1 MYKIVII
8 SLFFCHA
15 FIAEAQKFTDRLQ
28 KKVTGQGTVTVTQD
42 AAISDLVNGPRSV
55 APVNSKAKTPVERE
69 NGPVADAKKDNRP
82 VTEKPKTEPAG
93 SVTDD
98 TSAETHRKT
107 MANSRKVAG
116 YRVQAYAGGNTR
128 RDRQAAEQAGNNIK
142 ASFPEVP
149 IYVHFYAPRWICRV
163 GNYRT
168 YEEAHKML
176 MAIQKLGYKQA
187 SIVKGK
193 ISVQY

>member
-1 MYKIVII
+1 MHKIVII
-8 SLFFCHA
+8 ILLFCHA
-15 FIAEAQKFTDRLQ
+15 VTAGAQTFTDRLQ
-28 KKVTGQGTVTVTQD
+28 RKVSGQGTVTVTQD
-42 AAISDLVNGPRSV
+42 AAISALVNGPKTAATA
-55 APVNSKAKTPVERE
+55 APKAKTPAEAARKAS
-69 NGPVADAKKDNRP
+69 ADDRKDSRP
-82 VTEKPKTEPAG
+82 ATVTQRTEPADT
-93 SVTDD
+93 TDD
-98 TSAETHRKT
+98 APDTHKKV
-107 MANSRKVAG
+107 MANSHKVTG

-128 RDRQAAEQAGNNIK
+128 RDRQAAEQAGNKIK
-142 ASFPEVP
+142 ASFPDEP

-168 YEEAHKML
+168 YEEAHRML